1 LRGATNIA
9 LGQLD
14 HRELA
19 FHPRAFREIFHFITG
34 REPDR
39 IDIDPQPRVTLDGLV
54 SGALDGTPSNRPLA
68 GATLE
73 IHRVSRDTGE
83 RQGEAIHQRLTGAD
97 GRWGPVIVPSDWTLE
112 FVLAATG
119 YPTTHIYR
127 SPFLRS
133 SSIVHLRPARALGPA
148 DAGAGAVL
156 IMSRPR
162 GYFGIP
168 RDVVLCDG
176 VEPGDV
182 GHGVPA
188 DSTSTLRLP
197 AEEVGRPVSCIF
209 NEERIV
215 ARAWP
220 ASENQLSIAE
230 LTY

>member
-1 LRGATNIA
+1 V
-9 LGQLD
+9 Q
-14 HRELA
+14 
-19 FHPRAFREIFHFITG
+19 
-34 REPDR
+34 
-39 IDIDPQPRVTLDGLV
+39 
-54 SGALDGTPSNRPLA
+54 
-68 GATLE
+68 
-73 IHRVSRDTGE
+73 
-83 RQGEAIHQRLTGAD
+83 
-97 GRWGPVIVPSDWTLE
+97 SDWALE
-112 FVLAATG
+112 FVLTASG

-127 SPFLRS
+127 SPFARS
-133 SSIVHLRPARALGPA
+133 SSIVHVRPGRTLVPA
-148 DAGAGAVL
+148 DTSSGAVL

-176 VEPGDV
+176 AEPGDV
-182 GHGVPA
+182 GQGVPA

-220 ASENQLSIAE
+220 ISENRLSIAE